1 VTLDA
6 DDRATMFQDSGGVLG
21 TSGASSAW
29 GHLENP
35 TAEVFQDPGLIDAD
49 RAFVTDADG
58 DLGGLRTGDTL
69 TIGGTSYKVR
79 GPGVRI
85 DDGGLVAF
93 PLADNL

>member
-6 DDRATMFQDSGGVLG
+6 DDRATMFQDSGGVLA

-35 TAEVFQDPGLIDAD
+35 TADIFQSPGLVDAD

-58 DLGGLRTGDTL
+58 DLGALAINATL
-69 TIGGTSYKVR
+69 TVGASSYKVR

-85 DDGGLVAF
+85 DDGGLVAY
-93 PLADNL
+93 PLADNT